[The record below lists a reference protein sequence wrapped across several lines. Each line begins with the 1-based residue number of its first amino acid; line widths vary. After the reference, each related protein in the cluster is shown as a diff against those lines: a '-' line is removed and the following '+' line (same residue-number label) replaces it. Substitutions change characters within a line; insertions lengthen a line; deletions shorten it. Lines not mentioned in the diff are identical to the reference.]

1 MAGADICTTT
11 IMSLFQRANNP
22 SGVPT
27 HVVLFRSP
35 PIATLTSAFL
45 LLRRSAGGG
54 ASVCICVYRNHHRR
68 RRRRD
73 QIERGMPRASA
84 PAQVPPLGERGR
96 AGLGASSRQQRAVG
110 RYGSIDGRMHDDG
123 GGGGGGGGDLYN
135 ISSCKTPSSS
145 YANGRSTRAWR
156 RTRHSENEVRH
167 GLNTMSPARPA

>member
-1 MAGADICTTT
+1 MAGADICTAT
-11 IMSLFQRANNP
+11 IMSLFQRANKP

-35 PIATLTSAFL
+35 PIATLTWAFL

-123 GGGGGGGGDLYN
+123 GGGSGGGDLYN